1 MESLRAELAQA
12 KEQARRSDAAASRA
26 AEELKAEKAAHCR
39 SKEEMA
45 ELAVKLKDAADRNEA
60 LEKERLSERED
71 LGKATAEAKDARSA
85 MRAMKEELRQ
95 AGDIVAGRPFLLR
108 RRFTDPKYAQL
119 GQLWGPE
126 DPYMDLAASA
136 ADAVVHFRSQEDHK
150 TEELFWAQFHSPDR
164 SLPLTDRLAEWA
176 ELNRLSGLAVT
187 DIVTHVWPERPKPT
201 SYFGLLQQFLG
212 VVPHIKEMK

>member
-26 AEELKAEKAAHCR
+26 AEELKAEKAAHCLSR
-39 SKEEMA
+39 EKMA
-45 ELAVKLKDAADRNEA
+45 ELAVKLKDATDRNEA

-71 LGKATAEAKDARSA
+71 LVKATAEAKDARSA

-95 AGDIVAGRPFLLR
+95 AGDIVAGKPFLLR
-108 RRFTDPKYAQL
+108 RRFTDPKYVQI

-136 ADAVVHFRSQEDHK
+136 ADAVVHF
-150 TEELFWAQFHSPDR
+150 
-164 SLPLTDRLAEWA
+164 
-176 ELNRLSGLAVT
+176 
-187 DIVTHVWPERPKPT
+187 
-201 SYFGLLQQFLG
+201 
-212 VVPHIKEMK
+212 